1 LKPPHA
7 GDRDQE
13 DVHTQI
19 AVPGFVAVVSAD
31 DAAKPMRDEID
42 RFADAYEA
50 ICGPCSRL
58 AHGAPLARVVQF
70 GAVGAGPAHGS
81 WTVTAG
87 VAHEGEGQ
95 FARIGYDEGSQSV
108 SLTNDPFGMF
118 PLFRASRGRMHYF
131 STSVLALARHL
142 GAAPDVLGLHVFLRT
157 GYHFGT
163 RTNWTGIERVDPA
176 QRLVFTREGLHVE
189 RYWRP
194 EADEAVASL
203 DLEQAALH
211 CTEACLD
218 TFRRLYGRQP
228 EAWADL
234 TGGYD
239 SRLLTLALRRA
250 GVRFRSNTVGADWM
264 EDVRLAKQVAQAAE
278 LPWTRFSPP
287 SEPAEQLDHL
297 FPLALAAGHGHLD
310 VVELARVLATHEE
323 KRAHSTTLLT
333 GGGGEHFQ
341 YYAWQTEFARAGRS
355 TKVDVDAWA
364 RMRMLGP
371 AVDTSLFARYSQR
384 QVEGDLRDRSVA
396 WIAPYRDEV
405 NTRQL
410 DLLYAYKMMGH
421 FGAYTGAASS
431 VLRAE
436 LPFYTRPVFRA
447 AFSTSHRHRNGHRL
461 MGHMIE
467 GLEPRASTVTTT
479 RGGPAQPLRL
489 TNLHRF
495 APYYA
500 RLGSK
505 AVQKVTGVE
514 LYRPRGERR
523 LPASPRWRL
532 AALRV
537 LADPDPR
544 SFRSRALFERR
555 ELDRLVGGLDGA
567 LFGRV
572 LTVEAAL
579 RAVDAEV

>member
-1 LKPPHA
+1 
-7 GDRDQE
+7 
-13 DVHTQI
+13 VHTQI

-31 DAAKPMRDEID
+31 RAAEPTLEEID
-42 RFADAYEA
+42 RFAAAYEA
-50 ICGPCSRL
+50 TCGPGSRRVY
-58 AHGAPLARVVQF
+58 GAPLARVVEF
-70 GAVGAGPAHGS
+70 GAPEIAPSNGS
-81 WTVTAG
+81 WAVTAG
-87 VAHEGEGQ
+87 VAHDDEGQ
-95 FARIGYDEGSQSV
+95 FTRIGYDEDSQCVSV
-108 SLTNDPFGMF
+108 TNDPFGML
-118 PLFRASRGRMHYF
+118 PLFRASRGATHYF

-163 RTNWTGIERVDPA
+163 RTNWAGVERVDPA
-176 QRLVFTREGLHVE
+176 QRFVFTRDRLRLE

-194 EADEAVASL
+194 QADEAVASL
-203 DLEQAALH
+203 GLEEAARH
-211 CTEACLD
+211 CTEACLE
-218 TFRRLYGRQP
+218 TFRRLYGQQP

-250 GVRFRSNTVGADWM
+250 GVCFRSNTVGADWM
-264 EDVRLAKQVAQAAE
+264 EDVRLAKQVAQAAD
-278 LPWTRFSPP
+278 LPWTRFTPP
-287 SEPAEQLDHL
+287 SEPADELDHL
-297 FPLALAAGHGHLD
+297 FQLALAAGQGHLD
-310 VVELARVLATHEE
+310 VVELARVLATHEA
-323 KRAHSTTLLT
+323 KRAHSSTLLT

-341 YYAWQTEFARAGRS
+341 YYAWQTEFTRAGRS
-355 TKVDVDAWA
+355 NRVDLDAWV

-371 AVDTSLFARYSQR
+371 AVDTSLFARYLER
-384 QVEGDLRDRSVA
+384 DVEGDLRERSLA
-396 WIAPYRDEV
+396 WIEPYRDEI

-431 VLRAE
+431 VLDAE
-436 LPFYTRPVFRA
+436 LPFYTRPVFSA

-467 GLEPRASTVTTT
+467 RLEPRASAVTTT

-495 APYYA
+495 VPYYA

-505 AVQKVTGVE
+505 AVQKVTGVR
-514 LYRPRGERR
+514 LYRPRGERL
-523 LPASPRWRL
+523 LPASPAWRL

-544 SFRSRALFERR
+544 SFRSRALFRPDELER
-555 ELDRLVGGLDGA
+555 LLAGAGGA

>member
-1 LKPPHA
+1 MHA
-7 GDRDQE
+7 
-13 DVHTQI
+13 QI
-19 AVPGFVAVVSAD
+19 AVPGFVAIVSAD
-31 DAAKPMRDEID
+31 GAAEPTREEID
-42 RFADAYEA
+42 RFAAAYEA
-50 ICGPCSRL
+50 ICGSGSRR
-58 AHGAPLARVVQF
+58 AYRAPLARVVEL
-70 GAVGAGPAHGS
+70 GAPEAAPANGS
-81 WTVTAG
+81 WAVTAG
-87 VAHEGEGQ
+87 VAHGDEGQ
-95 FARIGYDEGSQSV
+95 FARISYDEESQSV

-118 PLFRASRGRMHYF
+118 PLFRASRGAMHYF

-142 GAAPDVLGLHVFLRT
+142 GAAPDPLGLHVFLRT

-163 RTNWTGIERVDPA
+163 RTSWAGVERLDPA
-176 QRLVFTREGLHVE
+176 QRCVFTRDRLRVE

-203 DLEQAALH
+203 GLEEAASH

-218 TFRRLYGRQP
+218 TFRRLYGQQP

-239 SRLLTLALRRA
+239 SRLLTLALLRA
-250 GVRFRSNTVGADWM
+250 GVRFRSNTIGADWM
-264 EDVRLAKQVAQAAE
+264 EDVRLAKQVAQAAD
-278 LPWTRFSPP
+278 LPWTRFPPP
-287 SEPAEQLDHL
+287 SEPAQELDHL

-310 VVELARVLATHEE
+310 VVELARVLATHEA
-323 KRAHSTTLLT
+323 KRAHSSTLLT

-341 YYAWQTEFARAGRS
+341 YYAWQTEFTRAGRS
-355 TKVDVDAWA
+355 TQVDVDAWV

-371 AVDTSLFARYSQR
+371 ALDTSVFAGFPQKE
-384 QVEGDLRDRSVA
+384 VEADLGDRSLA
-396 WIAPYRDEV
+396 WIAPYRDEI

-436 LPFYTRPVFRA
+436 LPFYTRPVFGA

-461 MGHMIE
+461 MGRMIE
-467 GLEPRASTVTTT
+467 GLEPRASAVTTT

-505 AVQKVTGVE
+505 AVQKATGVQ

-523 LPASPRWRL
+523 LPASPAWRL

-537 LADPDPR
+537 LADRDPR
-544 SFRSRALFERR
+544 SFRSQALYKQDELER
-555 ELDRLVGGLDGA
+555 LLAGLDGA

-579 RAVDAEV
+579 RAVDTEI